1 MLKNICLFQARWL
14 EDERF
19 KHWISKKMA
28 LLQYAIIDVSVANT
42 EEAALTSHMKGKKH
56 VERSPFD
63 QCIKSL
69 ITPTPAPTLIT
80 LQISL
85 ESGVFSSKL
94 SS

>member
-1 MLKNICLFQARWL
+1 
-14 EDERF
+14 
-19 KHWISKKMA
+19 MA
-28 LLQYAIIDVSVANT
+28 LLQHEIIDVSVAST
-42 EEAALTSHMKGKKH
+42 EEAALASHMKGKKH
-56 VERSPFD
+56 VERSPSD

-69 ITPTPAPTLIT
+69 ITPTPVLPLIT